1 MERITYD
8 CINYNISLYDLVIP
22 TTDVLYKLC
31 LSKDKTKLVMI
42 SIIRFITLLIIF
54 YVLNSKDF
62 ITFDMNKIIK
72 TFIFSMFVAYLIINL
87 VYIPIAMMKEVTV
100 DKYFLEKTVDGLAN
114 VLYEN
119 KVSKPA
125 NLPPTF

>member
-8 CINYNISLYDLVIP
+8 CINYNISLYDLFIP
-22 TTDVLYKLC
+22 RTDVLYKLC

-54 YVLNSKDF
+54 YMLNSKGF
-62 ITFDMNKIIK
+62 ITFDMNKII
-72 TFIFSMFVAYLIINL
+72 TTLLFSLFIAYLIINL
-87 VYIPIAMMKEVTV
+87 IYIVIAMMKEVTV
-100 DKYFLEKTVDGLAN
+100 DKYFLEETVSGLADT
-114 VLYEN
+114 LFKN

-125 NLPPTF
+125 NLPPN